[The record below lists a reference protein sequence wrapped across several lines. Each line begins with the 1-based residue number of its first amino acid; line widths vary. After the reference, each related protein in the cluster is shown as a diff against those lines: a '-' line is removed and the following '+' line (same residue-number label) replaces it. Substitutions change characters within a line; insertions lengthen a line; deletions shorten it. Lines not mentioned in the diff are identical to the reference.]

1 MQMDHRI
8 QFTSSKIE
16 DLMFRTTFNPRTMEG
31 DVIVNLSLID
41 RQYFDDVF
49 RIFSMAINSGLSVSP
64 LLKILHEGDSIGERT
79 IGKDEVGFATV
90 CSITIDG
97 LLLKAGVMVKP
108 RFGGLVEIRDGE
120 PIRFTNVLTYQSTTI
135 DPLEVLMSQEL
146 TSVMSMLKTG
156 SGKILANLR
165 EAPMVA
171 RDVIDSTLSDMV
183 DAGINGILE
192 VGEPNTRILDVPVER
207 DHLGIVVIGG
217 TNPMAIVQEHGIP
230 IWTNAMSTL
239 IDINELSHIND
250 VL

>member
-1 MQMDHRI
+1 MQMNQRI

-16 DLMFRTTFNPRTMEG
+16 DLMFRTTFDPKTMKG

-41 RQYFDDVF
+41 KRDFDDVLK
-49 RIFSMAINSGLSVSP
+49 IFSMAINSGLAVSP
-64 LLKILHEGDSIGERT
+64 LLKILHEGDSIGDRK
-79 IGKDEVGFATV
+79 IDKDEVGFATV

-120 PIRFTNVLTYQSTTI
+120 PLRFTNVLTYQSTTI

-171 RDVIDSTLSDMV
+171 RDTIDSTLADMV

-230 IWTNAMSTL
+230 IRTNAMSTL

-250 VL
+250 LV